1 MAGVHIVGLNSSTVK
16 FIVQYF
22 SISDV
27 SQYSVSQVS
36 CGYNHTCNNSSVHD
50 SLRPSHSSVSHTC
63 SDSFLQCCYNLSQ
76 QRSAHHR
83 SAHHRSAQPSP
94 YNHRSANAA
103 PTQRQPLRRHV
114 VEEDPPDR
122 CSRIVLSVI
131 SDYCGSSLLCRT
143 YCCPFVCTS

>member
-1 MAGVHIVGLNSSTVK
+1 MIHLSPTPAVILSCSVVTIYRSSAAPTTHRSAHHRSA
-16 FIVQYF
+16 QHR
-22 SISDV
+22 SAHHRSAHHR
-27 SQYSVSQVS
+27 SAHHRSA
-36 CGYNHTCNNSSVHD
+36 HH
-50 SLRPSHSSVSHTC
+50 
-63 SDSFLQCCYNLSQ
+63 
-76 QRSAHHR
+76 RSAHHR